1 MKKNAIV
8 RIISDAAS
16 LNVGVYAAHACY
28 FMILAAF
35 PALVLILAL
44 LRFTG
49 LQVEVLTELLEGF
62 IPQALMGYVRRI
74 VVSTYEHSSG
84 AILSL
89 SALTALWSAS
99 RGMFGIVTGF
109 NAIYEVSEDRGY
121 LYTRAM
127 SLVYTLLFILVLL
140 LTLVVNVFGATIL
153 GLLQQLHYPVVDFL
167 WSVLDLRFFLFLGI
181 QTGLFTAMYTA
192 MPNCRNRIRDSLP
205 GAVLASIGWL
215 VFSDLFSLY
224 VRNFPRYSNIYGSVY
239 AVALSMLWMYCCISI
254 LFWGAVLN
262 RVILGLRSRKKG

>member
-1 MKKNAIV
+1 
-8 RIISDAAS
+8 
-16 LNVGVYAAHACY
+16 
-28 FMILAAF
+28 
-35 PALVLILAL
+35 
-44 LRFTG
+44 
-49 LQVEVLTELLEGF
+49 
-62 IPQALMGYVRRI
+62 
-74 VVSTYEHSSG
+74 
-84 AILSL
+84 
-89 SALTALWSAS
+89 
-99 RGMFGIVTGF
+99 MFGIVTGF

-192 MPNCRNRIRDSLP
+192 MPNRRNRIRDSLP